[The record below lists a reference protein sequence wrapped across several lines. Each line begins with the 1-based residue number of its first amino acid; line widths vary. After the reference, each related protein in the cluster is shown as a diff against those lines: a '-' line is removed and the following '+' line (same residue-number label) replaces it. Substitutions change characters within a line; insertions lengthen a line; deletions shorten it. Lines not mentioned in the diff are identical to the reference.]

1 MAKEDAVHWM
11 KVAAEGDHY
20 RLAFDQANTWSQ
32 KYNLVW
38 DRILGL
44 DIFPAE
50 VARTEVAYYKGK
62 MQRFGVPLDSRTKLT
77 KTDWSLWS
85 ATLAESQTD
94 FESFIA
100 PICDYFNQ
108 TTTRDPLADSYD
120 TDKVQSGG
128 MHARPVIGGLFVK
141 LLADKATWQK
151 WSRCDHAKVG
161 HWAPLP
167 EPPRLT
173 EVVPTSQ
180 KSPNTWS
187 YTVDLPGADWTKL
200 EFDSSHWKQGP
211 AGFGTDGTPGA
222 VVRTT
227 WNSADIWLRRDITVP
242 AGNHPNLQ
250 FLVYHDEDIEI
261 YVNGVLAASESG
273 YAASYVPLDINP
285 PALALLKPGAKV
297 TLAVHCHQTTGG
309 QNVDVG
315 LAEVT
320 DARN

>member
-1 MAKEDAVHWM
+1 
-11 KVAAEGDHY
+11 
-20 RLAFDQANTWSQ
+20 
-32 KYNLVW
+32 
-38 DRILGL
+38 
-44 DIFPAE
+44 
-50 VARTEVAYYKGK
+50 

-94 FESFIA
+94 FESLIA
-100 PICDYFNQ
+100 PICDYLSQ
-108 TTTRDPLADSYD
+108 TTARDPLADSYE

-128 MHARPVIGGLFVK
+128 MHARPVVGGLFVK

-161 HWAPLP
+161 NWAPLP
-167 EPPRLT
+167 EPPQVT
-173 EVVPTSQ
+173 ELVPTSQ
-180 KSPNTWS
+180 KSATTWS
-187 YTVDLPGADWTKL
+187 YTIDRPGADWTKP
-200 EFDSSHWKQGP
+200 EFDSSPWKQGP

-227 WNSADIWLRRDITVP
+227 WNSADIWLRREITVP
-242 AGNHPNLQ
+242 LGNHPNLQ

-261 YVNGVLAASESG
+261 YVNGVMAASESG

-315 LAEVT
+315 LAEVIE
-320 DARN
+320 ARK